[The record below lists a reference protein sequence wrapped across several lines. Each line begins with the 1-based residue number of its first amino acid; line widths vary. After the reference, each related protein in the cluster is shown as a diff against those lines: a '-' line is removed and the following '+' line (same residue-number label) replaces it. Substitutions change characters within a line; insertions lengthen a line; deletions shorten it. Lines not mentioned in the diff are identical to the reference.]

1 MPIPIGNEY
10 HATDRLQVTQEFVCE
25 SCGTEFSH
33 QFEVIGKGDGISPL
47 WLRNEQA
54 EYDAENT
61 ARWDAKRRAKKMLP
75 PHPCP
80 TCGHIQRAMV
90 RHYQKNR
97 FKNAYIVSLFVIGLV
112 LLNAA
117 IWAIGGSVQEVIESA
132 WFWRAL
138 AIPSICLAGVLLV
151 RKLGAPKAKGQP
163 PT

>member
-1 MPIPIGNEY
+1 MPIPFGNHY
-10 HATDRLQVTQEFVCE
+10 SATYRLQVSREVVCE
-25 SCGTEFSH
+25 LCGTGFTY
-33 QFEVIGKGDGISPL
+33 QFEVVGKGSGTSPL

-54 EYDAENT
+54 EYDAENR
-61 ARWDAKRRAKKMLP
+61 AIWAAKRQAKKMLP

-80 TCGHIQRAMV
+80 KCGHVQNAMV
-90 RHYQKNR
+90 RHYKKNR
-97 FKNAYIVSLFVIGLV
+97 FQGVYILSIFIIGLV

-151 RKLGAPKAKGQP
+151 RRLGAPKSKVIR
-163 PT
+163 